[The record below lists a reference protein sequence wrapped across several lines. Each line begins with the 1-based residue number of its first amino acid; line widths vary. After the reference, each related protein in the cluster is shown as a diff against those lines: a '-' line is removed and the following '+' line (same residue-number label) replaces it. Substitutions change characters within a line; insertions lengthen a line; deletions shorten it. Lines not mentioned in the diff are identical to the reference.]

1 AADPRGVARLTGK
14 AGTDPIEMLDP
25 ADLAEGGEGRT
36 GRGDTAGDTH
46 DRRIV
51 DRLDAGNDVGDIE
64 ELIVDEQMLGELL
77 AARRGALERH
87 QYAGLELRPR
97 PLQLRRIEPVPDAA
111 DLLAHRRDQLD
122 DLFRP
127 GAGIDAEDAAVTV
140 AVREGID
147 RVDEAA
153 LLADLLEQARRHA
166 AAERG
171 REYGSGIVV
180 GIGIGETGKAE
191 HDVNLL
197 EV

>member
-87 QYAGLELRPR
+87 QYAGLELGPR
-97 PLQLRRIEPVPDAA
+97 PLQLGRIEPVADAA
-111 DLLAHRRDQLD
+111 DLLAHRRDELH
-122 DLFRP
+122 DLLRP
-127 GAGIDAEDAAVTV
+127 GAGIDAEDAAVAI
-140 AVREGID
+140 AVRERVD

-153 LLADLLEQARRHA
+153 LLADLLEEARRHA
-166 AAERG
+166 AAER
-171 REYGSGIVV
+171 RR
-180 GIGIGETGKAE
+180 
-191 HDVNLL
+191 
-197 EV
+197 